1 MGSHSTDVFWSQL
14 RLLEGDANCLID
26 LLPILNRLVADLIEA
41 PRSQYGLAMLPLFK
55 RCMLGVN
62 AQGLSIETIERDSLL
77 DVLYR
82 LGELVEIPRESFYL
96 EAWRGDW

>member
-1 MGSHSTDVFWSQL
+1 MGIY
-14 RLLEGDANCLID
+14 LLAAG
-26 LLPILNRLVADLIEA
+26 
-41 PRSQYGLAMLPLFK
+41 PRSAVRDPAIGPAHLQPA
-55 RCMLGVN
+55 RAGV
-62 AQGLSIETIERDSLL
+62 SIETIERDSLL

>member
-1 MGSHSTDVFWSQL
+1 MRRVSAEIFWSQL
-14 RLLEGDANCLID
+14 QYLDGDDSCLVG
-26 LLPILNRLVADLIEA
+26 LMPILNELVVDLIKS
-41 PRSQYGLAMLPLFK
+41 PRSQYGLALLPLFRK
-55 RCMLGVN
+55 CLVSIN

-82 LGELVEIPRESFYL
+82 LGELVEIPRDSFYL